1 MNNGLNDHL
10 WNLLEQARD
19 ERDEALA
26 RMINAE
32 EELKKAKE
40 QAARAVK
47 LLVGL
52 DIADKPL

>member
-40 QAARAVK
+40 QAAKAVK

-52 DIADKPL
+52 DITDKPL

>member
-1 MNNGLNDHL
+1 MSNGLNDHL

-40 QAARAVK
+40 QTAKAIK

-52 DIADKPL
+52 DITDKPL

>member
-10 WNLLEQARD
+10 WNLLEQARE